1 MKSFEEFNKYEKVDE
16 QLDESAM
23 NSIDQE
29 LGELYSDMDIDFN
42 KLSVLLM
49 KGNLLTAV
57 KEIEQVRKQFGKIMT
72 RACFMSI

>member
-23 NSIDQE
+23 SSIDQE
-29 LGELYSDMDIDFN
+29 LGELYSDMDLDFN